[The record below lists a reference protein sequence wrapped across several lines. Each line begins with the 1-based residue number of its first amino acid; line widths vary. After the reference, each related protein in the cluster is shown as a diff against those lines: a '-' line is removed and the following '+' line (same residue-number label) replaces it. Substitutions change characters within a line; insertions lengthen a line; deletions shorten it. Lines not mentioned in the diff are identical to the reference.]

1 MNCLDGRI
9 ALITGA
15 SRGIGEEVAFQFAQ
29 SGAHVIAA
37 ARSAN
42 DLDKLKTR
50 IQSIGGEI
58 DIEAL
63 DVSDPTAVR
72 GLAERVADKC
82 GRLDILVGNAAV
94 HGPETPLHKILL
106 EDWQQMFATNL
117 EANWH
122 LIRYF
127 DGLLKA
133 SDAGRAIFVT
143 SRASVL
149 KLPKVGAYSASKA
162 ALDAMV
168 RSYATELLGTKV
180 RANLLDPGPV
190 RTQMRAEAVPGEDA
204 SALPAPEVVAPLF
217 VEMAKSTYMENGKTV
232 RFLEIG
238 LRKRLRQLASDIK
251 HGRL

>member
-1 MNCLDGRI
+1 MNCLHGRV

-29 SGAHVIAA
+29 NGAHVMAV
-37 ARSAN
+37 ARSN
-42 DLDKLKTR
+42 DHLAKLETR
-50 IQSIGGEI
+50 IQSAGGEI
-58 DIEAL
+58 SAETL
-63 DVSDPTAVR
+63 DVSDPSAIR
-72 GLAERVADKC
+72 GLAQRVADKW

-94 HGPETPLHKILL
+94 HGVDTPVHKISP
-106 EDWQQMFATNL
+106 EGWQQIFATNL

-127 DGLLKA
+127 DALLKA

-149 KLPKVGAYSASKA
+149 KLPNVGAYSASKA

-168 RSYATELLGTKV
+168 RSYATELSGTKV

-204 SALPAPEVVAPLF
+204 SALAGPEDVAPLF